1 MAKVIVFHY
10 TDKGKLPK
18 LSKDELNGIM
28 KKIYD
33 ELKNY
38 PDVKFNGTFVDEDGK
53 GICDWEAP
61 NAEMVNEVIEK
72 VLGQPPADGTIV
84 VKRVL

>member
-10 TDKGKLPK
+10 TEKGRLPK
-18 LSKDELNGIM
+18 LTGTQLNEIM
-28 KKIYD
+28 KRIYD

-38 PDVKFNGTFVDEDGK
+38 PDVRFNGTYVDEEGR

-61 NAEMVNEVIEK
+61 SAEVVNEIVKKVIGE
-72 VLGQPPADGTIV
+72 PPVDGAVV

>member
-10 TDKGKLPK
+10 TEKGKLPK
-18 LSKDELNGIM
+18 LSEDELNEIM
-28 KKIYD
+28 RKFYD

-38 PDVKFNGTFVDEDGK
+38 PEVKYNGTFVDEEGR
-53 GICDWEAP
+53 GICDWDAP
-61 NAEMVNEVIEK
+61 NADVVNEIVKK
-72 VLGQPPADGTIV
+72 VLGEPPLDGAVV

>member
-10 TDKGKLPK
+10 TEKGRLPK
-18 LSKDELNGIM
+18 LSEDELNDIM
-28 KKIYD
+28 RKFYD

-38 PDVKFNGTFVDEDGK
+38 PDVKYNGTFVDEEGI

-61 NAEMVNEVIEK
+61 SADVVNEIVKK
-72 VLGQPPADGTIV
+72 VLGEPPLDGAVV